1 MYSLD
6 TVTCVSLLTFTRL
19 LCHSFCFFNDT
30 ATPEIYTYCHTL
42 SLHDALPI
50 WVIAKGLPAS
60 PGAACGQA
68 VFDADTAERPAGQ
81 NHDVILVRTETSPE
95 DIPGLHAAKGI
106 LTARGGMTSHAA
118 VAARGMGRP
127 CVCGPRRSGDGRVGK
142 EGVSMCRSW
151 GTPDKKNK

>member
-68 VFDADTAERPAGQ
+68 VFDADTAERLAGQ

-95 DIPGLHAAKGI
+95 DRSEEH
-106 LTARGGMTSHAA
+106 TSELQSLMRISYA
-118 VAARGMGRP
+118 VFCLKKKKKISNIEPTDTYTNQQPPINR
-127 CVCGPRRSGDGRVGK
+127 K
-142 EGVSMCRSW
+142 
-151 GTPDKKNK
+151 TPVTDND